1 VGARHHKRGMH
12 GDGSTQGLRARAR
25 AERTANMSLMFVTL
39 EVSKLSG
46 WLKVDLLVP
55 VLAHPHCR
63 ASQGEAHTMWG
74 ARCVPGGG
82 GV

>member
-1 VGARHHKRGMH
+1 M
-12 GDGSTQGLRARAR
+12 L
-25 AERTANMSLMFVTL
+25 LMVVTL